1 MKRQCLAL
9 LESWLPLFEEV
20 GVGSLCLGAR
30 MKSELLHPQRLLSER
45 FPDRDPGRRRPGSQ
59 SLPCRDRHARGWGPP
74 RPDISLLST
83 VPGTAGDGFDSNPY
97 SPCSLLHLK
106 IRFPAFI
113 RFTPFRYCIKEPLF
127 SDLEK

>member
-45 FPDRDPGRRRPGSQ
+45 SPDRDREACLCPAVTAMREAGV
-59 SLPCRDRHARGWGPP
+59 PP
-74 RPDISLLST
+74 PPDISLLST